1 MVSNKSDFIDISQL
15 LRQYINKWWLF
26 LISFIVCIGLAF
38 VYCKIHK
45 PIYAVRANVLINQQ
59 EESSTNS
66 MAAMGIGMSGLGS
79 LFGNNGFVYDE
90 IFIISSHS
98 LYKDVA
104 KDLSLGTKYF
114 VRKGFLNTVFTY
126 DNYPIE
132 ITPTTGM
139 LDTLAVELTFKLK
152 VNKNGKI
159 DIEGKA
165 RKKVFAEVEKIELP
179 YTLQSPFGAFTFTK
193 TDNYIANKDFKETII
208 VQGYDSAAEILDVD
222 VTSEIAS
229 KQSNVVEMAINTPY
243 PEYGKRILNKI
254 IELYNKRSIIQK
266 NEQNDLTSQFIDGRL
281 VILSK
286 DLNDIE
292 TEIQNYKQKRG
303 IIDVGLEAGKQ
314 FQKQTEFENA
324 LLHLRTQ
331 QEIIRMASEFISDP
345 ANEYSLVPIASNS
358 EGVPGGL
365 DSYNSLLLQ
374 RQELLTSA
382 RDNNA
387 ALKLLD
393 KEISTLRDNI
403 KASFKKTLENVAL
416 RIRDTQQNM
425 AKTNAKLGV
434 APVSEREFLNLQRQ
448 QELKQTLYLFLLQR
462 KEEVSM
468 ALANSFPKGT
478 IVDSAFTLSEPLGM
492 SNKIILILAFIFS
505 FILPPIYLYLKKI
518 ITNVIESR
526 SDVDMATDIPVLGEM
541 CEDNS
546 GEKIIA
552 VNGNKS
558 SAAELFRMLRSNLL
572 FVINNSNEKVI
583 LLTSSAP
590 GEGKSFISINMA
602 ASLAAL
608 GKRTLIVGM
617 DIRKPMLA
625 QYLGI
630 TPKYGV
636 TQYLSSESIT
646 VSQII
651 EKVPDVDNM
660 DVIVAGP
667 VPPNPSELL
676 ASGRVDTLFAN
687 LREMYDYII
696 VDTAPLGLVSDT
708 FTLDRVADAT
718 IFVCRLNRTKATAFK
733 DLNEIYRQKRLKKL
747 SIVIN
752 GSKSRKEYG
761 YGN

>member
-1 MVSNKSDFIDISQL
+1 MASNKSDFIDISGL
-15 LRQYINKWWLF
+15 IRQYINKWWLF
-26 LISFIVCIGLAF
+26 LISFVVCVGIAF

-45 PIYAVRANVLINQQ
+45 PVYAVRANVLINQE
-59 EESSTNS
+59 EESNNPSS
-66 MAAMGIGMSGLGS
+66 MAMGMSGLGS

-104 KDLSLGTKYF
+104 KDLSLGTKYY
-114 VRKGFLNTVFTY
+114 VRKGFMNTVFAY
-126 DNYPIE
+126 DDYPIE
-132 ITPTTGM
+132 VIPTAGM
-139 LDTLAVELTFKLK
+139 LDTLSVGITFKLK
-152 VNKNGKI
+152 VKKDGKI

-165 RKKVFAEVEKIELP
+165 RKKVFVKAEKIELP
-179 YTLQSPFGAFTFTK
+179 YTLESDLGTFTFAK
-193 TDNYIANKDFKETII
+193 TDHFIPDKDFKETIV
-208 VQGYDSAAEILDVD
+208 VQGYDSAAEELDTD
-222 VTSEIAS
+222 VASEIAS
-229 KQSNVVEMAINTPY
+229 KRSNVVQMGINTPY
-243 PEYGKRILNKI
+243 PQYGKNILDKI
-254 IELYNKRSIIQK
+254 IELYNKRTIIQK
-266 NEQNDLTSQFIDGRL
+266 NEKNDLTSQFIDGRL
-281 VILSK
+281 IILTK

-314 FQKQTEFENA
+314 FQKQAEFENT
-324 LLHLRTQ
+324 LLRLRTQ
-331 QEIIRMASEFISDP
+331 QEIIQMASEFISDP
-345 ANEYSLVPIASNS
+345 ANAYSLVPVASNS
-358 EGVPGGL
+358 EGIPGGL
-365 DSYNSLLLQ
+365 DAYNTLLLQ
-374 RQELLTSA
+374 RQALLTSA
-382 RDNNA
+382 RSDNA

-393 KEISTLRDNI
+393 EKIDALRDNI
-403 KASFKKTLENVAL
+403 KASFAKTLENVDL
-416 RIRDTQQNM
+416 RIRDVERNM
-425 AKTNAKLGV
+425 EKTAAKLGA

-448 QELKQTLYLFLLQR
+448 QQLKQSLYLFLLQR
-462 KEEVSM
+462 KEEVSI

-492 SNKIILILAFIFS
+492 SNKMILLLAFFFS
-505 FILPPIYLYLKKI
+505 LIIPPVLLFLRRLV
-518 ITNVIESR
+518 TNEIESR
-526 SDVDMATDIPVLGEM
+526 SDVEKATDIPLLGEM

-546 GEKIIA
+546 GNKIVA

-572 FVINNSNEKVI
+572 FVLNNSSDKVV

-602 ASLAAL
+602 AALAAL
-608 GKRTLIVGM
+608 GKKVLLVGM

-630 TPKYGV
+630 SPKFGI
-636 TQYLSSESIT
+636 TQYLSSSSI
-646 VSQII
+646 SIGQII
-651 EKVPDVDNM
+651 EKVPGIDNL
-660 DVIVAGP
+660 DTIVAGP
-667 VPPNPSELL
+667 VPPNPAELL
-676 ASGRVDTLFAN
+676 ASEKVDALFAE
-687 LREMYDYII
+687 LRGQYDYII

-718 IFVCRLNRTKATAFK
+718 IFVCRLNRTKASAFNE
-733 DLNEIYRQKRLKKL
+733 LNEIYEQKRLKKL

>member
-1 MVSNKSDFIDISQL
+1 MASNKSDFIDISGL
-15 LRQYINKWWLF
+15 IRQYINKWWLF
-26 LISFIVCIGLAF
+26 LISFVVCVGIAF

-45 PIYAVRANVLINQQ
+45 PVYAVRANVLINQE
-59 EESSTNS
+59 EESNNPSS
-66 MAAMGIGMSGLGS
+66 MAMGMSGLGS

-104 KDLSLGTKYF
+104 KDLSLGTKYY
-114 VRKGFLNTVFTY
+114 VRKGFMNTVFAY
-126 DNYPIE
+126 DDYPIE
-132 ITPTTGM
+132 VIPTAGM
-139 LDTLAVELTFKLK
+139 LDTLSVGITFKLK
-152 VNKNGKI
+152 VKKDGKI

-165 RKKVFAEVEKIELP
+165 RKKVFVKAEKIELP
-179 YTLQSPFGAFTFTK
+179 YTLESDLGTFTFAK
-193 TDNYIANKDFKETII
+193 TDHFIPDKDFKETIV
-208 VQGYDSAAEILDVD
+208 VQGYDSAAEELDTD
-222 VTSEIAS
+222 VASEIAS
-229 KQSNVVEMAINTPY
+229 KRSNVVQMGINTPY
-243 PEYGKRILNKI
+243 PQYGKNILDKI
-254 IELYNKRSIIQK
+254 IELYNKRTIIQK
-266 NEQNDLTSQFIDGRL
+266 NEKNDLTSQFIDGRL
-281 VILSK
+281 IILTK

-314 FQKQTEFENA
+314 FQKQAEFENT
-324 LLHLRTQ
+324 LLRLRTQ
-331 QEIIRMASEFISDP
+331 QEIIQMASEFISDP
-345 ANEYSLVPIASNS
+345 ANAYSLVPVASNS
-358 EGVPGGL
+358 EGIPGGL
-365 DSYNSLLLQ
+365 DAYNTLLLQ
-374 RQELLTSA
+374 RQALLTSA
-382 RDNNA
+382 RSDNA

-393 KEISTLRDNI
+393 EKIDALRDNI
-403 KASFKKTLENVAL
+403 KASFAKTLENVDL
-416 RIRDTQQNM
+416 RIRDVERNM
-425 AKTNAKLGV
+425 EKTAAKPGA

-448 QELKQTLYLFLLQR
+448 QQLKQSLYLFLLQR
-462 KEEVSM
+462 KEEVSI

-492 SNKIILILAFIFS
+492 SNKMILLLAFFFS
-505 FILPPIYLYLKKI
+505 LIIPPVLLFLRRLV
-518 ITNVIESR
+518 TNEIESR
-526 SDVDMATDIPVLGEM
+526 SDVEKATDIPLLGEM

-546 GEKIIA
+546 GNKIVA

-572 FVINNSNEKVI
+572 FVLNNSSDKVV

-602 ASLAAL
+602 AALAAL
-608 GKRTLIVGM
+608 GKKVLLVGM

-630 TPKYGV
+630 SPKFGI
-636 TQYLSSESIT
+636 TQHLSSSSI
-646 VSQII
+646 SIGQII
-651 EKVPDVDNM
+651 EKVPGIDNL
-660 DVIVAGP
+660 DTIVAGP
-667 VPPNPSELL
+667 VPPNPAELL
-676 ASGRVDTLFAN
+676 ASEKVDTLFAE
-687 LREMYDYII
+687 LRGQYDYII

-718 IFVCRLNRTKATAFK
+718 IFVCRLNRTKASAFNE
-733 DLNEIYRQKRLKKL
+733 LNEIYEQKRLKKL